1 MRLGMKVKNQV
12 TVINA
17 LKRLQTKVDNM
28 RLEFKATGHPRK
40 YDMDEM
46 SSLIDTVKRNLMGAR
61 NEQ

>member
-1 MRLGMKVKNQV
+1 MKVKNQV

-40 YDMDEM
+40 YDMAEL

>member
-40 YDMDEM
+40 YDMDEL

>member
-1 MRLGMKVKNQV
+1 MNIKNQV
-12 TVINA
+12 VVLNA
-17 LKRLQTKVDNM
+17 IKRLQTKVDNM